1 MAPRAFWKGSISF
14 GLVEIGVA
22 LRPATGG
29 EGLSFTL
36 LDQKDF
42 SPVGNRR
49 YNKNTGEEV
58 PWDRIVRGYEYEPDQ
73 YVILT
78 DDELKSANFEATQT
92 IDLVAFV
99 EKDTIDPIYYDT
111 PYYVDPRGRA
121 SRSYQLLLK
130 SLEETGLVGIAKV
143 VLRTRQ
149 HIAALE
155 PRDGQLVLVLLR
167 YQEELRDATP
177 SEDSD
182 ETEELARGK
191 GKGKAPVRAKG
202 KVTPPSAAELKMAR
216 MLIEEMKESWKP
228 EEFKDE
234 YRDDVLALI
243 EKKVKSGKTHEVT
256 VESAP
261 RAEQATKEVMD
272 LMPLLKQSLERHGPK
287 KAARTP
293 AARGRATRATH
304 GREESAPERR
314 RRRA

>member
-1 MAPRAFWKGSISF
+1 MPHAFWKGSLSF

-29 EGLSFTL
+29 EGLSFAL

-58 PWDRIVRGYEYEPDQ
+58 PWERIVRGYEYEDDQ
-73 YVILT
+73 YVVLT
-78 DDELKSANFEATQT
+78 DDELKAANFEATQT

-99 EKDTIDPIYYDT
+99 EKAAIDPIYYDT

-130 SLEETGLVGIAKV
+130 ALEDTGLVGIAKV

-149 HIAALE
+149 HIAAIE
-155 PRDGQLVLVLLR
+155 PRQGQLVLVLLR
-167 YQEELRDATP
+167 YEEELRDARP
-177 SEDSD
+177 SESD
-182 ETEELARGK
+182 EAEEPARSPGK
-191 GKGKAPVRAKG
+191 GRGRTTAAKPRA
-202 KVTPPSAAELKMAR
+202 KVTPPSAAELRMAT
-216 MLIEEMKESWKP
+216 MLIEEMKEPWRP

-243 EKKVKSGKTHEVT
+243 EKKVKAGKTHEVV
-256 VESAP
+256 VESKP
-261 RAEQATKEVMD
+261 RVEKKTREVMD

-287 KAARTP
+287 KAAPRRA
-293 AARGRATRATH
+293 AART
-304 GREESAPERR
+304 REEARPERR